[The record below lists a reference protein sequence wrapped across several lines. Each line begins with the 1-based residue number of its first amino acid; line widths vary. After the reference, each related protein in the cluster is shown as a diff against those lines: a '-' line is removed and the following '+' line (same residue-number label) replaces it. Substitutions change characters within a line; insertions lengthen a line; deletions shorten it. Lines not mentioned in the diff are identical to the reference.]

1 MQSAARVRLALMGLL
16 LLSLASAHAFAQDRW
31 EADTGTLNYGI
42 WLRVKP
48 VPSIPWDA
56 PDAADATTSGEKLAV
71 LANSGHAIWVRVRE
85 TQDLYRWFAGE
96 IVPRAGVEDE
106 FCWPA
111 GQGLAL
117 VVTGGARVAA
127 AEIIATQGAPF
138 VGRQPRAMPLIA
150 IAPAGARLKFSDIL
164 SEFPS
169 GAKCAVYVAFPR
181 AGWDAA
187 RVTGLAI
194 VTREQEQA
202 SAGLSQPV
210 SATVAARKGG
220 RE

>member
-16 LLSLASAHAFAQDRW
+16 LLSLASAHAFAQERW
-31 EADTGTLNYGI
+31 EADTGSLNYGL
-42 WLRVKP
+42 WLRAKP
-48 VPSIPWDA
+48 VPFIPWDA
-56 PDAADATTSGEKLAV
+56 PDAADATTAAQKLAV
-71 LANSGHAIWVRVRE
+71 MADFGHAIWVRVRE

-96 IVPRAGVEDE
+96 IVPRTSRADE
-106 FCWPA
+106 FLWPA
-111 GQGLAL
+111 EQRLAL
-117 VVTGGARVAA
+117 IVADGARIPA

-138 VGRQPRAMPLIA
+138 VGRQPRAMPLIE

-181 AGWDAA
+181 AGWDAG
-187 RVTGLAI
+187 RVSGLAI
-194 VTREQEQA
+194 VTREQEQT
-202 SAGLSQPV
+202 SADLPQPV
-210 SATVAARKGG
+210 SLTVAAKEGG